1 MAHSRGLTDI
11 VLSLSLLLED
21 FILRQPLHTAVKMSC
36 SHRGND
42 HLGLVLKRTSQLS
55 LFLLKLFPRSP
66 FQQFLPTSIDK
77 NWVTWPSL
85 AQRKSGEA
93 SIFNWA
99 SC

>member
-42 HLGLVLKRTSQLS
+42 RSVRISAKEDKPAESVPFETLSQKS
-55 LFLLKLFPRSP
+55 LPEISP
-66 FQQFLPTSIDK
+66 HIY
-77 NWVTWPSL
+77 
-85 AQRKSGEA
+85 
-93 SIFNWA
+93 
-99 SC
+99 